1 MNEEQTVTKLKELI
15 NPEVM
20 ADMISAKIEK
30 KLKLTPFIKVDTT
43 LQGNEGDTITIPKF
57 LYTGD
62 CKEINEGEEIPIR
75 KLGVSS
81 EQYTIKMVGD
91 GIELTDMAVLSAH
104 GNVVGEGNNQLG
116 LSVAEKIE
124 SDIMVEALK
133 SRNVYNSGHTIGY
146 KTIVNAEDLFEEEES
161 SQKIMLIHP
170 KQATQLRLDPDF
182 IDKSK
187 YGNDVMMSGEIGE
200 VSGIRI
206 VRSKRTRS
214 DEYYKI
220 VTTGGLE
227 IVADDIDKDNF
238 NKEKQIRLREVLKV
252 NNVSLFDNI
261 PEVKVGNKVEI
272 VPATVY
278 HNPILK
284 LSNDNETED
293 DAEAITIFLKRDTN
307 VETERKSRKRLTEVT
322 VDKIYGCALT
332 NESKV
337 VIAKH
342 LATETVASTEPPK
355 TNDNKE
361 EGI

>member
-1 MNEEQTVTKLKELI
+1 MNEQATITKLADLI

-20 ADMISAKIEK
+20 ADMIGAKIEK
-30 KLKLTPFIKVDTT
+30 KLKLTPYVKVDTT
-43 LQGNEGDTITIPKF
+43 LQGNEGDTITVPKF

-62 CKEINEGEEIPIR
+62 CQEIEEGDEIPTR
-75 KLGVSS
+75 KLSATS
-81 EQYTIKMVGD
+81 ETHTIKMVGD
-91 GIELTDMAVLSAH
+91 GIELTDKAVLSAH

-124 SDIMVEALK
+124 NDIMDEALK
-133 SRNVYNSGHTIGY
+133 SRNVYNANAVIGY
-146 KTIVNAEDLFEEEES
+146 TTIVNAEDLFEEEET

-170 KQATQLRLDPDF
+170 KQTTQLRLDKDF

-200 VSGIRI
+200 VAGIKL

-214 DEYYKI
+214 DAYYK
-220 VTTGGLE
+220 VADEGLE
-227 IVADDIDKDNF
+227 VVANDTPKEEFDK
-238 NKEKQIRLREVLKV
+238 KAQIRLRDVLKV
-252 NNVSLFDNI
+252 NNVSKAA
-261 PEVKVGNKVEI
+261 EVPAIEVGNKVAMVE
-272 VPATVY
+272 PTTY
-278 HNPILK
+278 YNPILK

-307 VETERKSRKRLTEVT
+307 VETQRISKRRLTEVT

-342 LATETVASTEPPK
+342 QAKS
-355 TNDNKE
+355 
-361 EGI
+361 GI